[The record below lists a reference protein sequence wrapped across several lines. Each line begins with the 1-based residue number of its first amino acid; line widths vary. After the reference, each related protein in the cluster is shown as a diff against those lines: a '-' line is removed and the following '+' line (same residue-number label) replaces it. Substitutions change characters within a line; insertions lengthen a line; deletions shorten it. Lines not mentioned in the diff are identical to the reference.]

1 MLAGGCDS
9 QDPAWNCCWTNSC
22 SGFPSAE
29 QKQRTPKA
37 GESWRVLEHLVLKKR
52 KKRCLLEKKLLKF
65 ANGNLACAFL
75 QMFSTTV
82 CAKVGC
88 LT

>member
-9 QDPAWNCCWTNSC
+9 QAPAWNCCWTNSC

-37 GESWRVLEHLVLKKR
+37 GEKKV
-52 KKRCLLEKKLLKF
+52 RCLLEKKLLKF

-75 QMFSTTV
+75 QMFSTIV
-82 CAKVGC
+82 CPKVGC